1 MNINKSITITARQV
15 NKTAMQF
22 DYQERG
28 GEGWVQYQQG
38 YQFADADG
46 NPVHGIQK
54 QQMVQG
60 EIKYSDL
67 QAALPKI
74 AAALTELWV
83 FFENEIRKQEG
94 V

>member
-54 QQMVQG
+54 QHMVQG
-60 EIKYSDL
+60 EIKLADL
-67 QAALPKI
+67 KTAMPDIHSALVK
-74 AAALTELWV
+74 LWG
-83 FFENEIRKQEG
+83 FFESEIRRQEG
-94 V
+94 I